1 MTDDSIPLCIMIAA
15 VSILFITI
23 ITLTITSLNAVSR
36 SKVKNRLE
44 EEPDDAKNR
53 RLSKLLE
60 RPSRYRFTDHLLRT
74 LAFGAGFY
82 AVMSIPAHA
91 YYDHVIAIIAYTCC
105 MTIFGD
111 MIPTKIAKKHCDALS
126 LKMAGFQRFLCI
138 IMSPVTFIAEGIS
151 DVFLHIFKQ
160 DTDIDQDEFSEED
173 VISLLEAGEKSGEL
187 KKESKKMIGS
197 IFRFDDE
204 RAVESMT
211 PRTDVFMIDINQ
223 PREEYFDELM
233 SMRYSRIPVYED
245 EYDNIIGILNIKDY
259 LIEARKQG
267 FDNVDI
273 RPILRDPLFVP
284 ETKNIDSLFMEMK
297 KEKQHI
303 AILIDEYGGFS
314 GIVTMEDIIEEIVG
328 DIDDEFDEED
338 DLIDKIGENMYIVDG
353 SVSLDDLNETTGSNL
368 ESQTS
373 ETIGG
378 FVIDQIGEI
387 PEDGYVNMNVDYEN
401 YTFNIISVSG
411 RRIKRLKMTVHDAGE
426 RHE

>member
-1 MTDDSIPLCIMIAA
+1 MTDDSIPLCITA
-15 VSILFITI
+15 VISILFITI

-36 SKVKNRLE
+36 SKVRNRLE
-44 EEPDDAKNR
+44 EEPGDAKNK

-91 YYDHVIAIIAYTCC
+91 YYDHVIAIVAYTCC

-126 LKMAGFQRFLCI
+126 LKMAGFQRLLCI
-138 IMSPVTFIAEGIS
+138 IMSPVTFIAEGIC

-204 RAVESMT
+204 RAVEIMT
-211 PRTDVFMIDINQ
+211 PRTDVFMIDINR

-245 EYDNIIGILNIKDY
+245 EYDEIIGILNIKDY

-273 RPILRDPLFVP
+273 RPILRDALFVP

-338 DLIDKIGENMYIVDG
+338 DTIDKIGDNIYLVDG
-353 SVSLDDLNETTGSNL
+353 GVSLDDINEATGSNL

-378 FVIDQIGEI
+378 FVIDQMGEI
-387 PEDGYVNMNVDYEN
+387 PEDGYVNMDVDYEN
-401 YTFNIISVSG
+401 YTFNVISVSG
-411 RRIKRLKMTVHDAGE
+411 RRIKRLKMTVHDTGE
-426 RHE
+426 KHE

>member
-1 MTDDSIPLCIMIAA
+1 MTDDSIPLCITA
-15 VSILFITI
+15 VISILFITI

-36 SKVKNRLE
+36 SKVRNRLE
-44 EEPDDAKNR
+44 EEPGDAKNK

-91 YYDHVIAIIAYTCC
+91 YYDHVIAIVAYTCC

-126 LKMAGFQRFLCI
+126 IKMAGFQRLLCI
-138 IMSPVTFIAEGIS
+138 IMSPVTFIAEGIC

-204 RAVESMT
+204 RAVEIMT
-211 PRTDVFMIDINQ
+211 PRTDVFMIDINR

-245 EYDNIIGILNIKDY
+245 EYDEIIGILNIKDY

-273 RPILRDPLFVP
+273 RPILRDALFVP

-338 DLIDKIGENMYIVDG
+338 DTIDKIGDNIYLVDG
-353 SVSLDDLNETTGSNL
+353 GVSLDDINEATGSNL

-378 FVIDQIGEI
+378 FVIDQMGEI
-387 PEDGYVNMNVDYEN
+387 PEDGYVNMDVDYEN
-401 YTFNIISVSG
+401 YTFNVISVSG
-411 RRIKRLKMTVHDAGE
+411 RRIKRLKMTVHDTGE
-426 RHE
+426 KHE

>member
-1 MTDDSIPLCIMIAA
+1 MTDDSIPLCITA
-15 VSILFITI
+15 VISILFITI

-36 SKVKNRLE
+36 SKVRNRLE
-44 EEPDDAKNR
+44 EEPGDAKNK

-91 YYDHVIAIIAYTCC
+91 YYDHVIAIVAYTCC

-126 LKMAGFQRFLCI
+126 IKMAGFQRLLCI
-138 IMSPVTFIAEGIS
+138 IMSPVTFIAEGIC

-204 RAVESMT
+204 RAVEIMT

-245 EYDNIIGILNIKDY
+245 EYDEIIGILNIKDY

-273 RPILRDPLFVP
+273 RPILRDALFVP

-338 DLIDKIGENMYIVDG
+338 DTIDKIGDNIYLVDG
-353 SVSLDDLNETTGSNL
+353 GVSLDDINEATGSNL

-378 FVIDQIGEI
+378 FVIDQMGEI
-387 PEDGYVNMNVDYEN
+387 PEDGYVNMDVDYEN
-401 YTFNIISVSG
+401 YTFNVISVSG
-411 RRIKRLKMTVHDAGE
+411 RRIKRLKMTVHDTGE
-426 RHE
+426 KHE